1 MKKLSII
8 IPVFNEESTILG
20 ILNKIEDVD
29 LGIKKEIIFVDD
41 ASTDGSAE
49 ILKSISSKYKVNF
62 KIHNTGKGS
71 AIRSGLEAVTGDY
84 VIIQDADLEY
94 DPNDY
99 KKLLNVV
106 NADHEVVYGSRNL
119 EKNLRINNKYYWGGR
134 LITFF
139 TNLLYGSSLT
149 DVNTCYKLF
158 STDLLRSLEL
168 EQDRF
173 SFCEES
179 TAKVLKKN
187 KTIIEVPIQYYPRH
201 FSEGKKIRAKDG
213 LIAIYTLLKYRI
225 L

>member
-8 IPVFNEESTILG
+8 IPVFNEESTILA
-20 ILNKIEDVD
+20 ILKKIEKID
-29 LGIKKEIIFVDD
+29 LGIKKEIIIVDD

-49 ILKSISSKYKVNF
+49 ILKTISSEYKVIF
-62 KIHNTGKGS
+62 QKHNAGKGA
-71 AIRSGLEAVTGDY
+71 AIRAGLKMVTGDY

-99 KKLLNVV
+99 QKMINLVTDKN
-106 NADHEVVYGSRNL
+106 EVVYGSRNL
-119 EKNLRINNKYYWGGR
+119 ENNLRISNKYYWGGR

-158 STDLLRSLEL
+158 PTNLLRSLEL

-179 TAKVLKKN
+179 TAKVLKSN
-187 KTIIEVPIQYYPRH
+187 NTIIEVPIRYYPRH

-213 LIAIYTLLKYRI
+213 LIAIYTLFKYRI